1 MGLSTISY
9 LSTPF
14 YGHRNTFLITLFL
27 NICTKVYQRP
37 KFFDLCFTSPLMKAG
52 IGQSM
57 WSTVCSG
64 VEREC
69 EGEKR
74 NGLWTRKVVHL
85 GYCSVPATGTHNI
98 VWYTILLY
106 HYYCEVPEQPQHTKE
121 KMCLGLVQTLINYR
135 KLGIYVGS
143 LLKIRCIFTQQKR
156 T

>member
-9 LSTPF
+9 ICQPL
-14 YGHRNTFLITLFL
+14 RNSFLIILFL
-27 NICTKVYQRP
+27 NMYTKFYQRP

-106 HYYCEVPEQPQHTKE
+106 YYTSVKCPNN
-121 KMCLGLVQTLINYR
+121 LSI
-135 KLGIYVGS
+135 
-143 LLKIRCIFTQQKR
+143 QKR
-156 T
+156 KCVWVLCKL